1 MLTPKLEW
9 TALHNAADKGYKNV
23 AALLLRRSADVNAT
37 TSSGMSPLHWAARNG
52 HVELVELLLQQ
63 KDIRKNL
70 KDSNDQTPM
79 LGAAEN
85 GFIDIVKMLSPAD
98 DGRLL
103 SVTAQ
108 GACKGFQAT
117 IVDFGM
123 ENRPINHTKTSV
135 FDLLYGW
142 DEKMD
147 KPHVSTLIRNV
158 PAKPTFRWIHLPAN
172 NMAWVEALLTKQFVE
187 NSASD
192 VQGFKALEKSFSQL
206 HRGPTVHSHFMRPL
220 CRRMPP
226 TARDPPA
233 SDLSESATEKSGNE
247 AELPVIVTP
256 KADNVPVLA
265 AQAPETQGRQG
276 ERKRKKSKKSSEN
289 TSTGSTPMKTSNSP
303 RADLKPPGRRDNRHT
318 ERNRTPLGRNSR
330 DKERNG
336 NVMLFMP
343 YLHYE
348 TSVHFHLENLP
359 LCRCSRSTKNEAGA
373 ENPESTYF
381 CTSRPIVFC
390 LKTSNRSVC

>member
-1 MLTPKLEW
+1 MSTHPGHPLTYSTRIKESIDAQIGW

-23 AALLLRRSADVNAT
+23 AALLLKYGANVNAT
-37 TSSGMSPLHWAARNG
+37 TSSGMSSLHWAARNG

-63 KDIRKNL
+63 KGVRRDS

-98 DGRLL
+98 DGKLL
-103 SVTAQ
+103 SVTAR

-123 ENRPINHTKTSV
+123 ENRPMNHTKSSV

-147 KPHVSTLIRNV
+147 KPLISTLVRNI

-220 CRRMPP
+220 CQRMQPSI
-226 TARDPPA
+226 RDPPA
-233 SDLSESATEKSGNE
+233 SDQSESAAEKSGNE
-247 AELPVIVTP
+247 AELPLIVMPNAENHLPHVNHTP
-256 KADNVPVLA
+256 ESQTRPD
-265 AQAPETQGRQG
+265 E
-276 ERKRKKSKKSSEN
+276 KRGKKSKRLPETITN
-289 TSTGSTPMKTSNSP
+289 GSTMKKASKNY
-303 RADLKPPGRRDNRHT
+303 RADLKPPGRRETRQA
-318 ERNRTPLGRNSR
+318 ERNRSPFEKNSR
-330 DKERNG
+330 DKQRNG
-336 NVMLFMP
+336 NVTVFMP
-343 YLHYE
+343 FLHYE
-348 TSVHFHLENLP
+348 T
-359 LCRCSRSTKNEAGA
+359 
-373 ENPESTYF
+373 
-381 CTSRPIVFC
+381 
-390 LKTSNRSVC
+390 

>member
-1 MLTPKLEW
+1 MTYWRPLHSPRRGCYLTLIKEGKLTARTGW
-9 TALHNAADKGYKNV
+9 TALHNAADKGYKSV
-23 AALLLRRSADVNAT
+23 AALLLKHGANVNAT
-37 TSSGMSPLHWAARNG
+37 TSSGMSSLHWAARNG
-52 HVELVELLLQQ
+52 HIELVHLFLQQ
-63 KDIRKNL
+63 KGIRRNL

-85 GFIDIVKMLSPAD
+85 GFLDIVKMLSPAD
-98 DGRLL
+98 DGKFL

-108 GACKGFQAT
+108 GACKGFHAT
-117 IVDFGM
+117 VVDFGM
-123 ENRPINHTKTSV
+123 ENRPMNHIKTSV

-147 KPHVSTLIRNV
+147 KPLVSTLVRNI

-220 CRRMPP
+220 CQRMQP
-226 TARDPPA
+226 TTRDPPN

-247 AELPVIVTP
+247 AELPHITMS
-256 KADNVPVLA
+256 KAEDVLVRGS
-265 AQAPETQGRQG
+265 QTLEVQRKPD
-276 ERKRKKSKKSSEN
+276 ERKGKKSKKPPESSFN
-289 TSTGSTPMKTSNSP
+289 GSTPGKASNSP
-303 RADLKPPGRRDNRHT
+303 RADLKPPGPRDRRHS
-318 ERNRTPLGRNSR
+318 ERNRTPLGRSSK

-336 NVMLFMP
+336 NVTVFMP
-343 YLHYE
+343 FLHYE
-348 TSVHFHLENLP
+348 T
-359 LCRCSRSTKNEAGA
+359 
-373 ENPESTYF
+373 
-381 CTSRPIVFC
+381 
-390 LKTSNRSVC
+390 